1 MVGYKLTLILMELDT
16 ATQQHF
22 LNGLLKGNRL
32 LCSSIV
38 IDLIK
43 NNVSLKDIYEELI
56 KKSLYE
62 VGELWE
68 FNKIS
73 VATEHLASAIA
84 ESILNEHYLL
94 VASHKKINK
103 TVLLACVENE
113 HHQIGVKMIGDIFEM
128 NGWNTFFLGSN
139 TPTSDLIAFAK
150 TIHIDFLAVSLSIYF
165 HLPELEKLIKEFQKE
180 FSDIPILVGGQA
192 FRHGG
197 GELIKKYPNV
207 VYQPNLISTDKFIK
221 TLYNYE

>member
-1 MVGYKLTLILMELDT
+1 MEINST
-16 ATQQHF
+16 TQQHF
-22 LNGLLKGNRL
+22 LNGLLTGNRL

-38 IDLIK
+38 NELIQH
-43 NNVSLKDIYEELI
+43 NISLKDIYEELI

-84 ESILNEHYLL
+84 ESILNEHYLS
-94 VASHKKINK
+94 VISHKKINK
-103 TVLLACVENE
+103 TVLLACIENE
-113 HHQIGVKMIGDIFEM
+113 HHQIGVKMISDIFEM
-128 NGWNTFFLGSN
+128 NGWTTFFLGSN

-150 TIHIDFLAVSLSIYF
+150 TIPIDFLAVSLSIYF
-165 HLPELEKLIKEFQKE
+165 HLPVLEKMIVAFQKE
-180 FSDIPILVGGQA
+180 FPNIQILVGGQA

-197 GELIKKYPNV
+197 SELIKKYQNV
-207 VYQPNLISTDKFIK
+207 IYQPNLISTDLFIK
-221 TLYNYE
+221 TLYIYE